1 MAPVTRKRK
10 SAKLESIETKP
21 IIAPKLEPSE
31 TKPTKIQLSET
42 KPKTP
47 KIEPS
52 ETKPSETKPIT
63 PKIEID
69 QVISN
74 QTDVALTLTKHIL
87 QNNNTSNVVLSPL
100 SLQLVLSLVA
110 AGSEG
115 QTLEQLLSFLKAEST
130 DELNSFASHLVKHVF
145 TGGSPSGE
153 PTLSLANG
161 VWIDKSLSFKPFFSK
176 VVDDVY
182 NAVSDV
188 VDFQNKASEA
198 TDKVNSWIEKETN
211 GLVKDTVPPDLFDD
225 ETKIVFANAI
235 YFKGSWVDPFHVW
248 ETETFDFNL
257 LNDGCVQVPF
267 MTNHMMDAYISA
279 FDDFK
284 VLKLPYMRVRDTRKI
299 SMYIFLPD
307 AKDGLPTLVDKL
319 SSESGFLERHLP
331 NHSQVLG
338 KFWIPKFKVSFGFE
352 AKEALKEFGV
362 IEPFIPGGLDKM
374 VDSEKIELLYVSN
387 IFQKSSIEV
396 NESGTEAAASSRLS
410 MCGGGCPPVR
420 IDFVADHPF
429 LFFIREDTTGVV
441 LFVGQVLNPL
451 VT

>member
-1 MAPVTRKRK
+1 MAPSTRKRK
-10 SAKLESIETKP
+10 SAKLESTETIP
-21 IIAPKLEPSE
+21 ITPKREITPKMEPSE
-31 TKPTKIQLSET
+31 TKPQKMEPSEIKPTKM
-42 KPKTP
+42 
-47 KIEPS
+47 EPS
-52 ETKPSETKPIT
+52 ETKLIT

-74 QTDVALTLTKHIL
+74 QTDVAMKLAKYIL
-87 QNNNTSNVVLSPL
+87 QKSSTSNVVFSPI
-100 SLQLVLSLVA
+100 SLQLVLGLLA

-115 QTLEQLLSFLKAEST
+115 ETLDQLLSFLKAEST
-130 DELNSFASHLVKHVF
+130 NELNSLASHLVKHVF

-182 NAVSDV
+182 NAASDV

-198 TDKVNSWIEKETN
+198 TDKVNSWVEKETN

-225 ETKIVFANAI
+225 ETRIVFANAI
-235 YFKGSWVDPFHVW
+235 YFKGSWDDQFCVWQTKNRDFH
-248 ETETFDFNL
+248 L
-257 LNDGCVQVPF
+257 LNGKSVQIPF
-267 MTNHMMDAYISA
+267 MTSDRGNRYIHA
-279 FDDFK
+279 FDEFK
-284 VLKLPYMRVRDTRKI
+284 VLKLTYKQEKDTRQI

-319 SSESGFLERHLP
+319 ASDSGFIDRHIP
-331 NHSQVLG
+331 KDRVPVD
-338 KFWIPKFKVSFGFE
+338 KFWIPKFKVSFDFE
-352 AKEALKEFGV
+352 ATEAVKEFGV
-362 IEPFIPGGLDKM
+362 RAPFIPGALDSLM
-374 VDSEKIELLYVSN
+374 YSEEIQLLYVSN

-396 NESGTEAAASSRLS
+396 NESGTEASASSRVVL
-410 MCGGGCPPVR
+410 CGGGCPVK

-429 LFFIREDTTGVV
+429 LFVIREDRTRVL

-451 VT
+451 AT